1 MTPISAKSEFRGL
14 EESSIVKALD
24 DPDPANPIAVEVAR
38 LVEAYTQN
46 FAEHV
51 ENLASLPASIL
62 RGKGTCPIEEIAMRL
77 VSETIRETMEGED
90 K

>member
-1 MTPISAKSEFRGL
+1 MTPVSAKSEFRGL
-14 EESSIVKALD
+14 EESSIAQALE

-51 ENLASLPASIL
+51 ENLGFLPASIL
-62 RGKGTCPIEEIAMRL
+62 RSKGTCPIEEIAMRL
-77 VSETIRETMEGED
+77 VTETIRETMEGEI